1 MPIDYLVE
9 VKPLQDQGVS
19 SQDIATHLNDKT
31 AMPLSPQESEY
42 ILQDAAAVLVDPVTG
57 SKFGSLI
64 SYYSTLP
71 EGDAKNL
78 IAFFLDRIY
87 SGNPVS
93 TNEYPRSIQFAVTQL
108 SLPAELQAVCA
119 RLVDEAGGGR
129 PNSGLTEADV
139 VASQEAWEA
148 AEAEAEAERVKY
160 EQAMALEN
168 RYIASYNENIAPLI
182 GQEVDELVWKAAI
195 QKMADDFIPAE

>member
-1 MPIDYLVE
+1 MSYSYINDI
-9 VKPLQDQGVS
+9 KPLQDQGVS
-19 SQDIATHLNDKT
+19 NQDIATHLNDKT

-108 SLPAELQAVCA
+108 SLPAELQAVCV

-129 PNSGLTEADV
+129 PNSGITEADV

-148 AEAEAEAERVKY
+148 AEAENEALAALDQQYWSLHNQFISPLQDGRNTNSADW
-160 EQAMALEN
+160 QTALNNMAANWVE
-168 RYIASYNENIAPLI
+168 
-182 GQEVDELVWKAAI
+182 
-195 QKMADDFIPAE
+195 